1 MSTSLRIAYI
11 HHTVNYFIKIKPFSR
26 SGTFMTLRC
35 YLLRDLYH
43 SYRGACIS
51 EQTKGNFCEKTTMFK
66 TFYQVLCACYY
77 CNFAQETKKNK
88 ELNINDNK
96 NVAVVIN
103 CLKHKDLG
111 YDCCRRFI
119 NGQVGQKWSEYQ
131 PLIKIWNSSWSLKN
145 NCSNIGMYA

>member
-1 MSTSLRIAYI
+1 MSKQKEIFAKKRQCLKP
-11 HHTVNYFIKIKPFSR
+11 FIKSF
-26 SGTFMTLRC
+26 
-35 YLLRDLYH
+35 
-43 SYRGACIS
+43 
-51 EQTKGNFCEKTTMFK
+51 
-66 TFYQVLCACYY
+66 VLVITVS
-77 CNFAQETKKNK
+77 NFAQETKKNK

-131 PLIKIWNSSWSLKN
+131 PLIKI
-145 NCSNIGMYA
+145 